1 MTTLELKLNLPDEL
15 AQRAQRAGLLTPEA
29 IEAMLREQLR
39 RQAGEQ
45 LRATWA
51 RMPQE
56 ELTPAIEQE
65 IIEAV
70 REVRAEQRKKS
81 KKWGQ
86 TRLIPV

>member
-56 ELTPAIEQE
+56 ELLAKRWPAL
-65 IIEAV
+65 
-70 REVRAEQRKKS
+70 S
-81 KKWGQ
+81 
-86 TRLIPV
+86 

>member
-81 KKWGQ
+81 GS
-86 TRLIPV
+86 